1 MKKNTKL
8 LVWIVGAII
17 VAAIIIVAM
26 ITSSTKNE
34 TLATVAGNNITKEDL
49 YDALVKDYGPATLDT
64 LISNKIVEL
73 ESEKQNIQVTDK
85 EIQKELDT
93 LYAQY
98 GGKDALTEQLKSSG
112 TSIDA
117 VKEDIVQY
125 LETRKLV
132 EPTIKITDEEISAY
146 FEQNKDSFA
155 QAEQVEASHIL
166 VKDKATAEEV
176 LKKLNDGGDFA
187 KLAKEYSTDASNAEN
202 GGSLGYFGK
211 GQMVAEFEDV
221 AFKLKVNEISD
232 PVKTEYGYHIIKVTG
247 KKEAKAANLKDN
259 KEAIKEALLTQK
271 LQTEYPAWL
280 ESKKAEYKITNT
292 FDKTAETKK

>member
-49 YDALVKDYGPATLDT
+49 YAALVKDYGPATLDT

-98 GGKDALTEQLKSSG
+98 GGKDALTEQLKASG
-112 TSIDA
+112 TSVDA

-132 EPTIKITDEEISAY
+132 EPTIKITDEEINAY

-176 LKKLNDGGDFA
+176 
-187 KLAKEYSTDASNAEN
+187 S
-202 GGSLGYFGK
+202 
-211 GQMVAEFEDV
+211 
-221 AFKLKVNEISD
+221 
-232 PVKTEYGYHIIKVTG
+232 
-247 KKEAKAANLKDN
+247 KEA
-259 KEAIKEALLTQK
+259 
-271 LQTEYPAWL
+271 
-280 ESKKAEYKITNT
+280 
-292 FDKTAETKK
+292 